1 MAFSC
6 LQGRRYGRTK
16 AHSLASQTNQ
26 YDGGQALR
34 LVTTYLLRGTCLC
47 NSQADTKD
55 SIGAQFGLVLGTV
68 QLVQEL
74 VNLCLVCHIESFL
87 DNGGAKYLIDIC
99 DGFED
104 PFSAPFGFVAI
115 SELTCFVL
123 PCSKVSAFFPS
134 VLLSLCVSS
143 LCWLRS
149 ARCFCGDPCYR
160 QGLLPPWDCHD
171 YRIRNVRG
179 SSGLPCSLGQTK
191 VSQ

>member
-1 MAFSC
+1 MGVQRHILGESD
-6 LQGRRYGRTK
+6 QSVRRWR
-16 AHSLASQTNQ
+16 S
-26 YDGGQALR
+26 LR
-34 LVTTYLLRGTCLC
+34 LVTIYLLRGTCLC

-55 SIGAQFGLVLGTV
+55 SIGAQFVLVLGTV

-99 DGFED
+99 DRFED

-123 PCSKVSAFFPS
+123 PCSNVSAFFLS
-134 VLLSLCVSS
+134 VLLSLCLSS
-143 LCWLRS
+143 LCSLRS

-179 SSGLPCSLGQTK
+179 SSGLPCSLGQSEI
-191 VSQ
+191 SQ

>member
-1 MAFSC
+1 MYGFFVPARSEIWAYKGTFFGESD
-6 LQGRRYGRTK
+6 QSVRRWR
-16 AHSLASQTNQ
+16 S
-26 YDGGQALR
+26 LR

-47 NSQADTKD
+47 NSQADTKY

-74 VNLCLVCHIESFL
+74 VNFCLVCHIESFL

-123 PCSKVSAFFPS
+123 PCSKVSALFLS
-134 VLLSLCVSS
+134 VLLSLC
-143 LCWLRS
+143 LFPCAGS
-149 ARCFCGDPCYR
+149 ARHDASVETRAIDKVYFHRGIATTIVYVTCVDP
-160 QGLLPPWDCHD
+160 LDCH
-171 YRIRNVRG
+171 VH
-179 SSGLPCSLGQTK
+179 
-191 VSQ
+191 